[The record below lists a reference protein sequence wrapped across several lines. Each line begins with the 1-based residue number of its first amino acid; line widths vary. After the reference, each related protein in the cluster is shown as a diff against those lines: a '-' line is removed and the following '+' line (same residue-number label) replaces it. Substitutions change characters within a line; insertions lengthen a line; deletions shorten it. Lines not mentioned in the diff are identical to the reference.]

1 MPSRILSYPEIV
13 KGASS
18 AKRKFVFID
27 IAGRI
32 LSYQNLL
39 IHYSNLTIF
48 LMGEGG
54 GKMLIFRRILF
65 RAVTI
70 SDY

>member
-13 KGASS
+13 KGERNV
-18 AKRKFVFID
+18 KRKSVFID

-32 LSYQNLL
+32 LYYQNLL

-48 LMGEGG
+48 
-54 GKMLIFRRILF
+54 F
-65 RAVTI
+65 
-70 SDY
+70 

>member
-13 KGASS
+13 KGERNV
-18 AKRKFVFID
+18 KRKSVFID

-48 LMGEGG
+48 LMGRE
-54 GKMLIFRRILF
+54 
-65 RAVTI
+65 
-70 SDY
+70 

>member
-13 KGASS
+13 KGERNF
-18 AKRKFVFID
+18 KRKSVFID

-48 LMGEGG
+48 NAGG
-54 GKMLIFRRILF
+54 GKMLIFRRIPF
-65 RAVTI
+65 CAVTI
-70 SDY
+70 SYY

>member
-13 KGASS
+13 KGERNV
-18 AKRKFVFID
+18 KRKSVFID

-48 LMGEGG
+48 LMGR
-54 GKMLIFRRILF
+54 GKMLIFMRILF

-70 SDY
+70 SYY